1 MGVDTVTGYVGPQ
14 TALEGP
20 GPAVRQLRDGSL
32 GIAEVHGRYYEAAYR
47 KNLYTASVLGQAV
60 TVVGTSMTGLILVN
74 NSAAGGGGVNLALQK
89 IGFQETVTAASATSV
104 GLAWFNTGG
113 TYGSTTLTP
122 VTPVPGFLGAGGGK
136 AGAYSAVNSTVGTP
150 VEMFAFLHNTAAI
163 ATTGEDIGA
172 DLDLEGSI
180 LVPPGFGVCL
190 CAVGASATG
199 NGYIQWEE
207 VPA

>member
-32 GIAEVHGRYYEAAYR
+32 GVAEVHGRYYEAAYR
-47 KNLYTASVLGQAV
+47 KNLFMAAVFGQAV
-60 TVVGTSMTGLILVN
+60 TAVGTSMTGLILIN
-74 NSAAGGGGVNLALQK
+74 NASQVNLALQK
-89 IGFQETVTAASATSV
+89 IGFQETVTSASATSV
-104 GLAWFNTGG
+104 GLAWFNTQGAFG
-113 TYGSTTLTP
+113 ATTLTA
-122 VTPVPGFLGAGGGK
+122 VTAVPGFLGAGGPK
-136 AGAYSAVNSTVGTP
+136 ASPYSAVNSTNGTP
-150 VEMFAFLHNTAAI
+150 VQMFAFLHNTAAI

-207 VPA
+207 VPV

>member
-1 MGVDTVTGYVGPQ
+1 MTSQTQDVGLVGPGVATDGTSIPIRQ
-14 TALEGP
+14 DRTGSQVVVEG
-20 GPAVRQLRDGSL
+20 
-32 GIAEVHGRYYEAAYR
+32 HGRYYEAAYR
-47 KNLYTASVLGQAV
+47 KNLFMAAVFGQAV
-60 TVVGTSMTGLILVN
+60 TVVGTSMTGLILIN
-74 NSAAGGGGVNLALQK
+74 NTSQVNLALQK

-104 GLAWFNTGG
+104 GLAWFSTGASFG
-113 TYGSTTLTP
+113 ASTLTA
-122 VTPVPGFLGAGGGK
+122 VTAVPGFLGAGVPR
-136 AGAYSAVNSTVGTP
+136 AGSYSAVNSTTGTP

-190 CAVGASATG
+190 CAIGASATG

-207 VPA
+207 VPV